1 MSVEQKSID
10 PTPLGNITTGIVLL
24 TLWPILFGVADTTA
38 MIAVLPW
45 SAMAFPLVLLT
56 SVIAFRH
63 GHVLGAVANG
73 VMSEL
78 TLCQNAVWAI
88 VLIAYQ
94 MLRKGRSRS
103 RHGCEGIC
111 GRCSIFGRSL
121 YAALHRDDILQIKEY
136 NDGTF
141 YVHNF
146 SRFLLHGSQRSG
158 TASAKTA
165 CRCLY
170 HQLCVVDDLF
180 RLRDAGTRH
189 TRAENTPLLNPHT
202 KESY

>member
-1 MSVEQKSID
+1 MNAEQKSID

-24 TLWPILFGVADTTA
+24 TLWPILFGIADTEA

-73 VMSEL
+73 VMSGL

-94 MLRKGRSRS
+94 CFGKNVPVAVMAVKGYVDGAAYLGAAFMLL
-103 RHGCEGIC
+103 CIAI
-111 GRCSIFGRSL
+111 IFYKLKNKTMALSMFIIFLGFCCMGVSDLGLLQLRL
-121 YAALHRDDILQIKEY
+121 PAALCITCFALWMIYSGCAMLAHDTLGRKILPY
-136 NDGTF
+136 
-141 YVHNF
+141 
-146 SRFLLHGSQRSG
+146 
-158 TASAKTA
+158 
-165 CRCLY
+165 
-170 HQLCVVDDLF
+170 
-180 RLRDAGTRH
+180 
-189 TRAENTPLLNPHT
+189 
-202 KESY
+202 

>member
-94 MLRKGRSRS
+94 CSGKDVPVAVMAAKGYVDGAAYLGAAFMLLCIAMIFCRLKNTTMALPMFTIFLGFCCMGVSDLGLLQLRLPAAVCITSFALWMIYSGCAMLAHDTLGRK
-103 RHGCEGIC
+103 
-111 GRCSIFGRSL
+111 
-121 YAALHRDDILQIKEY
+121 ILPY
-136 NDGTF
+136 
-141 YVHNF
+141 
-146 SRFLLHGSQRSG
+146 
-158 TASAKTA
+158 
-165 CRCLY
+165 
-170 HQLCVVDDLF
+170 
-180 RLRDAGTRH
+180 
-189 TRAENTPLLNPHT
+189 
-202 KESY
+202 

>member
-1 MSVEQKSID
+1 MSAEQKSIN

-56 SVIAFRH
+56 SVIAYRH

-73 VMSEL
+73 VMSGL

-94 MLRKGRSRS
+94 CFGKNVPVAVMAVKGYVDGAAYLGAAFMLL
-103 RHGCEGIC
+103 CIAI
-111 GRCSIFGRSL
+111 IFYKLKNKTMALSMFIIFLGFCCMGVSDLGLLQLRL
-121 YAALHRDDILQIKEY
+121 PAALCITSFALWMIYSGCAMLAHDTLGRKILPY
-136 NDGTF
+136 
-141 YVHNF
+141 
-146 SRFLLHGSQRSG
+146 
-158 TASAKTA
+158 
-165 CRCLY
+165 
-170 HQLCVVDDLF
+170 
-180 RLRDAGTRH
+180 
-189 TRAENTPLLNPHT
+189 
-202 KESY
+202 

>member
-94 MLRKGRSRS
+94 CSGKDVPVAVMAAKGYVDGAAYLGAAFMLLCIAMIFCRLKNTTMALSMFTIFLGFCCMGVSDLGLLQLRLPAAVCITSFALWMIYSGCAMLAHDTLGRK
-103 RHGCEGIC
+103 
-111 GRCSIFGRSL
+111 
-121 YAALHRDDILQIKEY
+121 ILPY
-136 NDGTF
+136 
-141 YVHNF
+141 
-146 SRFLLHGSQRSG
+146 
-158 TASAKTA
+158 
-165 CRCLY
+165 
-170 HQLCVVDDLF
+170 
-180 RLRDAGTRH
+180 
-189 TRAENTPLLNPHT
+189 
-202 KESY
+202 

>member
-45 SAMAFPLVLLT
+45 STMAFPLVLLT

-73 VMSEL
+73 VMSGL

-94 MLRKGRSRS
+94 CSGKDVPVAVMAVKGYVDGAAYLGAAFMLL
-103 RHGCEGIC
+103 CIAM
-111 GRCSIFGRSL
+111 IFCRLKNTTMALSMFTIFLGFCCMGVSDLGLLQLRL
-121 YAALHRDDILQIKEY
+121 PAALCITSFALWMIYSGCAMLAHDTLGRKILPY
-136 NDGTF
+136 
-141 YVHNF
+141 
-146 SRFLLHGSQRSG
+146 
-158 TASAKTA
+158 
-165 CRCLY
+165 
-170 HQLCVVDDLF
+170 
-180 RLRDAGTRH
+180 
-189 TRAENTPLLNPHT
+189 
-202 KESY
+202 

>member
-38 MIAVLPW
+38 VIAVLPW

-94 MLRKGRSRS
+94 CSGKDVPVAVMAAKGYVDGEAYLGAAFMLLCIAMIFCRLKNTTMALSMFTIFLGFCCMGVSDLGLLQLRLPAAVCITSFALWMIYSGCAMLAHDTLGRK
-103 RHGCEGIC
+103 
-111 GRCSIFGRSL
+111 
-121 YAALHRDDILQIKEY
+121 ILPY
-136 NDGTF
+136 
-141 YVHNF
+141 
-146 SRFLLHGSQRSG
+146 
-158 TASAKTA
+158 
-165 CRCLY
+165 
-170 HQLCVVDDLF
+170 
-180 RLRDAGTRH
+180 
-189 TRAENTPLLNPHT
+189 
-202 KESY
+202 

>member
-1 MSVEQKSID
+1 MSAEQKSID

-24 TLWPILFGVADTTA
+24 TLWPILFGVADSTA

-94 MLRKGRSRS
+94 CSGKDVPVAVMAAKGYVDGAAYLGAAFMLLCIAMIFCRLKNTTMALSMFTIFLGFCCMGVSDLGLLQLRLPAAVCITSFALWMIYSGCAMLAHDTLGRK
-103 RHGCEGIC
+103 
-111 GRCSIFGRSL
+111 
-121 YAALHRDDILQIKEY
+121 ILPY
-136 NDGTF
+136 
-141 YVHNF
+141 
-146 SRFLLHGSQRSG
+146 
-158 TASAKTA
+158 
-165 CRCLY
+165 
-170 HQLCVVDDLF
+170 
-180 RLRDAGTRH
+180 
-189 TRAENTPLLNPHT
+189 
-202 KESY
+202 

>member
-56 SVIAFRH
+56 SVIAYRH

-94 MLRKGRSRS
+94 CSGKDVPVAVMAVKGYVDGAAYLGAAFMLL
-103 RHGCEGIC
+103 CIAI
-111 GRCSIFGRSL
+111 IFCNLKNKTMALSMFIIFLGFCCMGVSDLGLLQLRL
-121 YAALHRDDILQIKEY
+121 PAALCITSFALWMIYSGCAMLAHDTLGRKILPY
-136 NDGTF
+136 
-141 YVHNF
+141 
-146 SRFLLHGSQRSG
+146 
-158 TASAKTA
+158 
-165 CRCLY
+165 
-170 HQLCVVDDLF
+170 
-180 RLRDAGTRH
+180 
-189 TRAENTPLLNPHT
+189 
-202 KESY
+202 

>member
-38 MIAVLPW
+38 VIAVLPW

-94 MLRKGRSRS
+94 CSGKDVPVAVMAAKGYVDGAAYLGAAFMLLCIAMIFCRLKNTTMALSMFTIFLGFCCMGVSDLGLLQLRLPAAVCITSFALWMIYSGCAMLAHDTLGRK
-103 RHGCEGIC
+103 
-111 GRCSIFGRSL
+111 
-121 YAALHRDDILQIKEY
+121 ILPY
-136 NDGTF
+136 
-141 YVHNF
+141 
-146 SRFLLHGSQRSG
+146 
-158 TASAKTA
+158 
-165 CRCLY
+165 
-170 HQLCVVDDLF
+170 
-180 RLRDAGTRH
+180 
-189 TRAENTPLLNPHT
+189 
-202 KESY
+202 

>member
-94 MLRKGRSRS
+94 CFGKNVPVAVMAAKGYVDGAAYLGAAFMLLCIAMIFCRLKNTTMALSMFTIFLGFCCMGVSDLGLLQLRLPAAVCITSFALWMIYSGCAMLAHDTLGRK
-103 RHGCEGIC
+103 
-111 GRCSIFGRSL
+111 
-121 YAALHRDDILQIKEY
+121 ILPY
-136 NDGTF
+136 
-141 YVHNF
+141 
-146 SRFLLHGSQRSG
+146 
-158 TASAKTA
+158 
-165 CRCLY
+165 
-170 HQLCVVDDLF
+170 
-180 RLRDAGTRH
+180 
-189 TRAENTPLLNPHT
+189 
-202 KESY
+202 

>member
-56 SVIAFRH
+56 SVIAYRH

-73 VMSEL
+73 VMSGL

-94 MLRKGRSRS
+94 CFGKNVPVAVMAVKGYVDGAAYLGAAFMLL
-103 RHGCEGIC
+103 CIAI
-111 GRCSIFGRSL
+111 IFCNLKNKTMALSMFIIFLGFCCMGVSDLGLLQLRL
-121 YAALHRDDILQIKEY
+121 PAALCITSFALWMIYSGCAMLAHDTLGRKILPY
-136 NDGTF
+136 
-141 YVHNF
+141 
-146 SRFLLHGSQRSG
+146 
-158 TASAKTA
+158 
-165 CRCLY
+165 
-170 HQLCVVDDLF
+170 
-180 RLRDAGTRH
+180 
-189 TRAENTPLLNPHT
+189 
-202 KESY
+202 

>member
-24 TLWPILFGVADTTA
+24 TLWPILFGIADTEA

-73 VMSEL
+73 VMSGL

-94 MLRKGRSRS
+94 CFGKNVPVAVMAVKGYVDGAAYLGAAFMLL
-103 RHGCEGIC
+103 CIAI
-111 GRCSIFGRSL
+111 IFCNLKNKTMALSMFIIFLGFCCMGVSDLGLLQLRL
-121 YAALHRDDILQIKEY
+121 PAALCITSFALWMIYSGCAMLAHDTLGRKILPY
-136 NDGTF
+136 
-141 YVHNF
+141 
-146 SRFLLHGSQRSG
+146 
-158 TASAKTA
+158 
-165 CRCLY
+165 
-170 HQLCVVDDLF
+170 
-180 RLRDAGTRH
+180 
-189 TRAENTPLLNPHT
+189 
-202 KESY
+202 